1 MWKYKKGGKRCNRDR
16 ERSDAAEE
24 KIDGIEEC
32 FICTVSVRGTRE
44 AKDICFTLERAL
56 GLLHAETQPGV
67 SQHSKILP
75 LVSPPPPPLANQEL
89 GGDVRPTPL
98 STLLQLSLLWS
109 LTIAFMQNF
118 KWGSSSEHFYIT
130 MLCKFCHF
138 YFLLL
143 FFSLTKN
150 LAQLNLWSIFTV

>member
-1 MWKYKKGGKRCNRDR
+1 MWKYKKGGKRCNRAR

-32 FICTVSVRGTRE
+32 FICTVSVSGTRE

-75 LVSPPPPPLANQEL
+75 LVSPPPPANQEL
-89 GGDVRPTPL
+89 GGEVRPTSL

-118 KWGSSSEHFYIT
+118 KWGLSSEHFYIT
-130 MLCKFCHF
+130 TICIFCF
-138 YFLLL
+138 SFLLL
-143 FFSLTKN
+143 KTWHSWTYKVYL
-150 LAQLNLWSIFTV
+150 